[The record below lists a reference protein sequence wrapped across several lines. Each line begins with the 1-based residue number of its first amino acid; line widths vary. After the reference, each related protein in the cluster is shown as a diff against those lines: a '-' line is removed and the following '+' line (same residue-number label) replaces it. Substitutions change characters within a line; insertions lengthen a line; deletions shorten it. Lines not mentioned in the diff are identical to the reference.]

1 VSTLEPETFDLCPL
15 DELRARK
22 CMGFRFHHP
31 VRGEHEID
39 LVWDGERAYAI
50 EDLCPHGLT
59 SLLNGD
65 ILPGE
70 IVCPAHGA
78 VFDLASGR
86 CTDGYTSD
94 TQAYRVEVRDGR
106 VLVSAPGERRI
117 GGPPADCGKATIP
130 IVTQESPA

>member
-1 VSTLEPETFDLCPL
+1 MKMEKPDCFELCGL
-15 DELRARK
+15 DEIKARK

-31 VRGEHEID
+31 ERGDHDID
-39 LVWDGERAYAI
+39 LVWDGERVYAI
-50 EDLCPHGLT
+50 EDVCPHGLT

-78 VFDLASGR
+78 SFDLATGR

-94 TQAYRVEVRDGR
+94 TRAYNVEVREER
-106 VLVSAPGERRI
+106 VIVMVPGEKR
-117 GGPPADCGKATIP
+117 
-130 IVTQESPA
+130 Q